1 MVYSRQAGKEPT
13 AAMREAQKMIAE
25 VAHDPEFIDEARS
38 SAEQIISALY
48 KGTGYSVSLEWPD
61 QQGSETE
68 SVDSLLSAVD

>member
-1 MVYSRQAGKEPT
+1 
-13 AAMREAQKMIAE
+13 MIAE
-25 VAHDPEFIDEARS
+25 VAQAPEFIDEARS

-68 SVDSLLSAVD
+68 SVDSLPQQWTRGCVERDRRTLTPKRVQLL